1 MEDAK
6 QKTTVYFI
14 NYADGQPREHKLV
27 KAVTFETVIDMR
39 LKLFVQLSLN
49 INLPV
54 LDDDGVVL
62 DSHEKLPDRVRILV
76 DDKTFTRMESEH
88 QFV

>member
-1 MEDAK
+1 MEDYKKATK
-6 QKTTVYFI
+6 VYFI
-14 NYADGQPREHKLV
+14 NYADVQPREHKLV

-39 LKLFVQLSLN
+39 LKLFTQLSLDMG
-49 INLPV
+49 LPV

-62 DSHEKLPDRVRILV
+62 DSHKKLPPRVRILT
-76 DDKTFTRMESEH
+76 DDKTFARMESQH

>member
-1 MEDAK
+1 MEDDK
-6 QKTTVYFI
+6 KVTKVYFVT
-14 NYADGQPREHKLV
+14 YADSQPREHKLI

-39 LKLFVQLSLN
+39 LKMFGQLSLN

-54 LDDDGVVL
+54 LDDDGLVL